1 MDNMPI
7 LVDHKVAIRSLK
19 NLKVVGDIVDEEAMT
34 NYKFFCR
41 YHSCRRVKMPRIMA
55 SCH

>member
-1 MDNMPI
+1 MPI